1 MKKSVKI
8 YNASSN
14 YSKAIKILE
23 KKGIRTTSQRKILTK
38 IIFENGNRHF
48 TAEEIHKD
56 VTKLNFK
63 ISLAT
68 IYNTLKHFSNNK
80 LLKEIVVDQ
89 NKSIY
94 CTNHEPHYHSYIE
107 DEEKVIDI
115 PQEKI
120 NLLDVPQIPAC
131 LNLHNVDIIVR
142 VRTLKDFK

>member
-1 MKKSVKI
+1 MKKRSKI
-8 YNASSN
+8 FNPKSN
-14 YSKAIKILE
+14 YSKAIRILE

-48 TAEEIHKD
+48 TAENIYKE
-56 VTKLNFK
+56 VSKLNFR

-68 IYNTLKHFSNNK
+68 IYNTLKQFSNNK

-94 CTNHEPHYHSYIE
+94 CTNHNPHYHLYIE

-115 PQEKI
+115 PQDKI
-120 NLLDVPQIPAC
+120 NLSDISCLPAC
-131 LNLHNVDIIVR
+131 LNLHNIDIIVR
-142 VRTLKDFK
+142 VRTLKDYK